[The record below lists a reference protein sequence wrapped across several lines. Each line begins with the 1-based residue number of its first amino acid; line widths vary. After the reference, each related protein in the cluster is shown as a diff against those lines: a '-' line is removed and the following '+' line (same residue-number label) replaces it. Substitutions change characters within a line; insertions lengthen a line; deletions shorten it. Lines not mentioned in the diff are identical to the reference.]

1 MVKTIAGRTMLKN
14 ALKYR
19 KVSVNLILKNVRILT
34 FNREIATHLI
44 KKKFSTPNLN

>member
-19 KVSVNLILKNVRILT
+19 KVSVNLRLKNVRIST